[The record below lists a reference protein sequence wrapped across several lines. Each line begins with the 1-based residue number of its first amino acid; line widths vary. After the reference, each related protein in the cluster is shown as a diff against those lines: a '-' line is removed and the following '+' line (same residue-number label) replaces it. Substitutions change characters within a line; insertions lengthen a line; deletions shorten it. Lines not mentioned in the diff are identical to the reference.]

1 MTENVVYLHGQPS
14 PVGHFL
20 RVGTTGHRQLETLL
34 GAGKTIPDRVVIEA
48 SAAGRQQELIQS
60 LREAGAELILDTN
73 IAELSSPGRFSGAAR
88 EAPWANPVAVLSP
101 DDMKANANRDV
112 IGQIARYAVAQ
123 RFHAV
128 LAPTHI
134 LDGSPDPLF
143 GIDRDATAALRRS
156 LDAEGGGKI
165 DIHYELNIKNGA
177 LRDPVQRR
185 AFIAGLTDIPYAS
198 LWFRVSG
205 FGADATPMGLRRYI
219 AAMLDFTRLERPVVA
234 DGVGGLA
241 AVAIAAFGAAGGIC
255 HGVAEKE
262 RFDASSWG
270 KPPKAGG
277 GGREKRV
284 LISAVDRLLSV
295 KQLETLMAAPG
306 ARKALSCHDRDCC
319 PHGLDDM
326 LKNPKAHYLRQ
337 RARQIADLA
346 RVPDSRRVRHFL
358 DRELAPAERAAR
370 NAVKLKVADDGL
382 VELLTRSS
390 ERLEKMHAVLEDLGR
405 TVAGAPRAASPER
418 SRSARATPSLARR

>member
-1 MTENVVYLHGQPS
+1 M
-14 PVGHFL
+14 
-20 RVGTTGHRQLETLL
+20 
-34 GAGKTIPDRVVIEA
+34 PDRVVIEA
-48 SAAGRQQELIQS
+48 SVAGRQQELIQS

-73 IAELSSPGRFSGAAR
+73 VAELSSLGRFGGAAR
-88 EAPWANPVAVLSP
+88 EAPWANPLAVLTP
-101 DDMKANANRDV
+101 DDMRVNANRDV
-112 IGQIARYAVAQ
+112 IGHIARYAVAQ
-123 RFHAV
+123 GFHAV

-143 GIDRDATAALRRS
+143 AIDRDSTSALRRS
-156 LDAEGGGKI
+156 LDAEGGREI
-165 DIHYELNIKNGA
+165 DIHYQLNIKNAA

-185 AFIAGLTDIPYAS
+185 AFIAGLGSTPYDS

-219 AAMLDFTRLERPVVA
+219 AAMLDFTRLERPIVA

-241 AVAIAAFGAAGGIC
+241 GIAIAAFGAAGGIC

-270 KPPKAGG
+270 KPPKSGG

-284 LISAVDRLLSV
+284 LVGAVDRLLSV
-295 KQLETLMAAPG
+295 KQLEALMAAPG
-306 ARKALSCHDRDCC
+306 ARKALSCQDRHCC

-326 LKNPKAHYLRQ
+326 LKDPKAHYLRQ
-337 RARQIADLA
+337 RARQIADLV
-346 RVPDSRRVRHFL
+346 RVPDSRRIRHFI
-358 DRELAPAERAAR
+358 DQELAPTERAAR
-370 NAVKLKVADDGL
+370 NAAKLKVADESL

-390 ERLEKMHAVLEDLGR
+390 DRLEKMHAVLEDLSR
-405 TVAGAPRAASPER
+405 TVDGAPRAASPGR
-418 SRSARATPSLARR
+418 SRSALAASSLARR

>member
-1 MTENVVYLHGQPS
+1 MRENVVYLHGQPS

-34 GAGKTIPDRVVIEA
+34 GAGNAMPNRVVIDA
-48 SAAGRQQELIQS
+48 CAAGRQQELIQS

-73 IAELSSPGRFSGAAR
+73 VAELSSLGRFEGAAR
-88 EAPWANPVAVLSP
+88 EAPWANPAAVLTP
-101 DDMKANANRDV
+101 DDMRVNANRDV
-112 IGQIARYAVAQ
+112 IGQIARYAVHQ
-123 RFHAV
+123 GFHAI

-143 GIDRDATAALRRS
+143 GVDREATAGLRRS
-156 LDAEGGGKI
+156 LDAEGGEKI

-185 AFIAGLTDIPYAS
+185 AFIAGLADTPYSS

-219 AAMLDFTRLERPVVA
+219 AAMLDFTRLERPIVA

-241 AVAIAAFGAAGGIC
+241 GIAIAAFGAAGGIC

-270 KPPKAGG
+270 KPPKQGG

-284 LISAVDRLLSV
+284 LINAVDRLLSV

-306 ARKALSCHDRDCC
+306 ARKALSCADRSCC

-326 LKNPKAHYLRQ
+326 LKSPKAHYLRQ
-337 RARQIADLA
+337 RARQVAELA
-346 RVPDSRRVRHFL
+346 RVPDSRRIRHFL
-358 DRELAPAERAAR
+358 DHELAPTERAAR
-370 NAVKLKVADDGL
+370 NAAKLKVSDDGL
-382 VELLTRSS
+382 SELLTRSS

-405 TVAGAPRAASPER
+405 TVDGAPRAAAPER
-418 SRSARATPSLARR
+418 SRSALGAASLARR

>member
-1 MTENVVYLHGQPS
+1 MAGNVVYLHGQPS
-14 PVGHFL
+14 SIGHFL
-20 RVGTTGHRQLETLL
+20 RVGTTGHRQLETIL
-34 GAGKTIPDRVVIEA
+34 GAGKTMPDRVVIEA

-60 LREAGAELILDTN
+60 LHERGAELILDTN
-73 IAELSSPGRFSGAAR
+73 VAELSSPGRLGGTAR
-88 EAPWANPVAVLSP
+88 EAPWANPLAALSP
-101 DDMKANANRDV
+101 DDLKANANRDV
-112 IGQIARYAVAQ
+112 IGEIARYAVT
-123 RFHAV
+123 RGFHAV

-143 GIDRDATAALRRS
+143 VTDREATAALRRS
-156 LDAEGGGKI
+156 LDAEGGKEI
-165 DIHYELNIKNGA
+165 EIHYELNIKNGA

-185 AFIAGLTDIPYAS
+185 AFIAGLADTPYAS

-205 FGADATPMGLRRYI
+205 FGADASPMGLRRYI

-241 AVAIAAFGAAGGIC
+241 AIAIAAFGAAGGIC

-262 RFDASSWG
+262 RFDASSWA

-284 LISAVDRLLSV
+284 LVGAVDRLLSV

-306 ARKALSCHDRDCC
+306 ARKALSCQDRPCC

-326 LKNPKAHYLRQ
+326 LKDPKAHYLRQ
-337 RARQIADLA
+337 RTQQIADLA

-358 DRELAPAERAAR
+358 DQQLAPTERAAR
-370 NAVKLKVADDGL
+370 TAVKLKVADDSL
-382 VELLTRSS
+382 IELLSRSS

-405 TVAGAPRAASPER
+405 AVSGAPRAGSPER
-418 SRSARATPSLARR
+418 SRLARVTPNSARR

>member
-1 MTENVVYLHGQPS
+1 MSENVVYLHGQPS
-14 PVGHFL
+14 PIGHFL
-20 RVGTTGHRQLETLL
+20 RVGTTGHRQLENLV
-34 GAGKTIPDRVVIEA
+34 GAGKTMPDRIVIDA

-73 IAELSSPGRFSGAAR
+73 VAELSSPGRFSGAAR
-88 EAPWANPVAVLSP
+88 EAPWANPLAVLGP
-101 DDMKANANRDV
+101 EDMKPGANRDV
-112 IGQIARYAVAQ
+112 IGQIARYAIAHG
-123 RFHAV
+123 FHAV

-143 GIDRDATAALRRS
+143 GIDRDAAAALRRA
-156 LDAEGGGKI
+156 LDAEGGTKI
-165 DIHYELNIKNGA
+165 DIHYELNIKNAA

-185 AFIAGLTDIPYAS
+185 AFIAGLADTPYSS

-219 AAMLDFTRLERPVVA
+219 AAMLDFTRLERPIVA

-241 AVAIAAFGAAGGIC
+241 AMAIAAFGAAGGIC

-262 RFDASSWG
+262 RFDASSWA

-284 LISAVDRLLSV
+284 LIAAIDRLLSI
-295 KQLETLMAAPG
+295 KQLDTLMAAPG
-306 ARKALSCHDRDCC
+306 ARKALSCHDRHCC
-319 PHGLDDM
+319 PHGLEDM
-326 LKNPKAHYLRQ
+326 LRDPKAHYLRQ
-337 RARQIADLA
+337 RARQISELA

-358 DRELAPAERAAR
+358 DRELAPTERAAR
-370 NAVKLKVADDGL
+370 NAAKLNVADDTL
-382 VELLTRSS
+382 TELLSRSS
-390 ERLEKMHAVLEDLGR
+390 NRLEKMHAVLEDLGR
-405 TVAGAPRAASPER
+405 TVDGAPRAVSPER
-418 SRSARATPSLARR
+418 SRSAHATPNLARL

>member
-1 MTENVVYLHGQPS
+1 MAQNVFYLHGQPS

-34 GAGKTIPDRVVIEA
+34 SAGKTMPDRVVIEA
-48 SAAGRQQELIQS
+48 SAAGRQQELIQA

-88 EAPWANPVAVLSP
+88 EAPWANPLAVLNP

-112 IGQIARYAVAQ
+112 IGQIARYAVALG
-123 RFHAV
+123 FHAV

-143 GIDRDATAALRRS
+143 GIDRNATAALRRA
-156 LDAEGGGKI
+156 LDAEGGSEI

-185 AFIAGLTDIPYAS
+185 AFIAGLADTPYAS

-205 FGADATPMGLRRYI
+205 FGADATPVGLRRYI
-219 AAMLDFTRLERPVVA
+219 AAMLDFTRLERPIVA

-262 RFDASSWG
+262 RFDASGWA

-284 LISAVDRLLSV
+284 LIAAVDRLLST

-306 ARKALSCHDRDCC
+306 ARKALSCHDRQCC

-326 LKNPKAHYLRQ
+326 LKDPKAHYLRQ

-346 RVPDSRRVRHFL
+346 QVPDSRRVRHFL
-358 DRELAPAERAAR
+358 DQELAPTERAAR
-370 NAVKLKVADDGL
+370 NAAKLKVADDSL

-390 ERLEKMHAVLEDLGR
+390 DRLEKMHAVLEDLGR
-405 TVAGAPRAASPER
+405 TVDGAPRAASPER
-418 SRSARATPSLARR
+418 SRSARPTPTLARR